1 LLQNKPQL
9 VEPLDFENFL
19 LKNKTVLQN
28 DPQRELLLYPSDD
41 ISVSL
46 ANCSSLVFLTV
57 EFQEIVLPRRYRTLY
72 QTFPSSEETENCGLF
87 TKQCIASYSS
97 NWNLIHYKYNAYSGT
112 YADLPKIP
120 NAEYKEENYEI
131 DIDTDAE
138 DDVKPRIDS
147 ITKEGYLM
155 KGPEVGSERTFV
167 NIGSKSF
174 KRRYCSLRQ
183 EVDGTYMLE
192 LYKDERKGEAKVTI
206 VMDFCTDVVKVSI
219 AEVILVEIRT
229 VPLQNPKRGR
239 FCFELRMTSGHK
251 SYLLAAENET
261 DFKEWLS
268 KLSSVLQQNRL
279 QEEKRAA
286 SLERGTIKNVLHPVV
301 LFVFELLRHL
311 D

>member
-41 ISVSL
+41 IS
-46 ANCSSLVFLTV
+46 
-57 EFQEIVLPRRYRTLY
+57 EIVLPRRYRTLY

-155 KGPEVGSERTFV
+155 KGQSMTTNFSCPWTLKGCGVVLSLHRSTELHGLWTEIQCFSQSFLIWSCYHCGCLNKRFV
-167 NIGSKSF
+167 NIQCPS
-174 KRRYCSLRQ
+174 R
-183 EVDGTYMLE
+183 
-192 LYKDERKGEAKVTI
+192 
-206 VMDFCTDVVKVSI
+206 
-219 AEVILVEIRT
+219 
-229 VPLQNPKRGR
+229 
-239 FCFELRMTSGHK
+239 
-251 SYLLAAENET
+251 
-261 DFKEWLS
+261 
-268 KLSSVLQQNRL
+268 
-279 QEEKRAA
+279 
-286 SLERGTIKNVLHPVV
+286 
-301 LFVFELLRHL
+301 
-311 D
+311 